1 MGSQPDHHD
10 VFTALT
16 AFCLTAIAECE
27 AELADQKASDKVEA
41 QRLEEEKK
49 RKEEEARLIVEQEE
63 KDRLERIRKRE
74 QDRQEIEAAECEL
87 EAKKKA
93 LCDTEK
99 GADEE
104 DENEDEEGSD
114 SAAEEPVVRPPF
126 YCFVYLF
133 SQT

>member
-1 MGSQPDHHD
+1 M
-10 VFTALT
+10 
-16 AFCLTAIAECE
+16 
-27 AELADQKASDKVEA
+27 
-41 QRLEEEKK
+41 EEKR
-49 RKEEEARLIVEQEE
+49 RKEEEARLIAEQVE

-74 QDRQEIEAAECEL
+74 QERQEIEAAEREL

-93 LCDTEK
+93 LRDTEK

-104 DENEDEEGSD
+104 DENEDDEGSD

-133 SQT
+133 SQTIMSGDD